1 MGRKPAVISPAAP
14 PRNPRIVVLP
24 REVASGVLTT
34 AVARGAL
41 GVALAVTLLAIPM
54 VVDVLSSRGFGEA
67 IPVPV
72 LCLVGVVVL
81 LVVMGRWPSDAT
93 RLVFIGGGA
102 ILSFIYGV
110 ALIEA
115 DPALN
120 GDGSFVLNRPL
131 FALVLVG
138 GTMRRPLVGFLWA
151 LFGFWVATA
160 VGLATAMWTGVDFS
174 PGWGPGMAL
183 GIYSA
188 AYLALALIHESQERH
203 VPDLV
208 KLEEETRRLA
218 LESQFEQRAAAI
230 VHDTVLSD
238 LSVVMNSAGTLDTRA
253 RDRLRAD
260 VATLAD
266 PSWLR
271 ESAPRVAIESHDA
284 RLRNAMVSLVSEYQW
299 RGLTVDVADS
309 TEVPVRLPVDAE
321 ALVVAA
327 VAACLE
333 NVLRHAGTSTAELI
347 LSSSDES
354 VTAMVVDN
362 GVGFDP
368 EAVASDR
375 LGIRSSVVQR
385 IESLGGSVRI
395 FSQPGHGTSIFMQIP
410 NGKAP
415 DAAE

>member
-1 MGRKPAVISPAAP
+1 M
-14 PRNPRIVVLP
+14 
-24 REVASGVLTT
+24 

-41 GVALAVTLLAIPM
+41 GVAIAVTALAIPM
-54 VVDVLSSRGFGEA
+54 VIDVLVARGLGDA
-67 IPVPV
+67 IPIPV
-72 LCLVGVVVL
+72 WCLAGILAL

-93 RLVFIGGGA
+93 RLVFIAGGA
-102 ILSFIYGV
+102 VLSFIYGV

-115 DPALN
+115 DPTLN
-120 GDGSFVLNRPL
+120 GDGSFILNRPL

-138 GTMRRPLVGFLWA
+138 GIIRRPLIGFLWA
-151 LFGFWVATA
+151 LFGFWVATG
-160 VGLATAMWTGVDFS
+160 VGLATALWTGVGFS
-174 PGWGPGMAL
+174 PGWGPVMAL
-183 GIYSA
+183 GIHSA

-208 KLEEETRRLA
+208 KLEEDTRRMA

-238 LSVVMNSAGTLDTRA
+238 LSVVMNSNGTLDARA
-253 RDRLRAD
+253 RERLRAD

-271 ESAPRVAIESHDA
+271 ESAPPVAMEVHDA

-309 TEVPVRLPVDAE
+309 TQVTVRLPVDAE

-347 LSSSDES
+347 LSSSEEV
-354 VTAMVVDN
+354 VTAMVVDS

-368 EAVASDR
+368 AAVAPDR

-395 FSQPGHGTSIFMQIP
+395 FSQPGHGTSVFMQVP
-410 NGKAP
+410 NGEAV

>member
-1 MGRKPAVISPAAP
+1 MGRKPAVTLPAAS
-14 PRNPRIVVLP
+14 PRNSRVVVLP
-24 REVASGVLTT
+24 REVASGVLTM

-41 GVALAVTLLAIPM
+41 GVAVAITLLAIPM
-54 VVDVLSSRGFGEA
+54 VIDVLVGRGLTDAIA
-67 IPVPV
+67 IPVW
-72 LCLVGVVVL
+72 CLVGILAL
-81 LVVMGRWPSDAT
+81 LAIMGRWPSDAT
-93 RLVFIGGGA
+93 RLIFIAGGA
-102 ILSFIYGV
+102 VLSFIYGV

-115 DPALN
+115 DPSLN
-120 GDGSFVLNRPL
+120 GDGSFILNRPL

-138 GTMRRPLVGFLWA
+138 GIIRRPLVGFLWA
-151 LFGFWVATA
+151 LFGFWVATG
-160 VGLATAMWTGVDFS
+160 VGLATALWAGVDFA
-174 PGWGPGMAL
+174 PGWGPVMAL
-183 GIYSA
+183 GIHSA

-208 KLEEETRRLA
+208 KLEEDTRRLA

-238 LSVVMNSAGTLDTRA
+238 LSVVMNTAGTLDSRA

-271 ESAPRVAIESHDA
+271 ESAPPVAIESYDA
-284 RLRNAMVSLVSEYQW
+284 RLRNAIVSLVSEYQW

-309 TEVPVRLPVDAE
+309 TEVAVRLSADAE
-321 ALVVAA
+321 ALLVAA
-327 VAACLE
+327 VAACFE

-347 LSSSDES
+347 LSSSEEA
-354 VTAMVVDN
+354 VTALVVDN

-375 LGIRSSVVQR
+375 LGIRSSVIQR
-385 IESLGGSVRI
+385 IESLGGTVRV
-395 FSQPGHGTSIFMQIP
+395 FSQPGRGTSIFMRVP
-410 NGKAP
+410 NGEAT
-415 DAAE
+415 DAAR

>member
-1 MGRKPAVISPAAP
+1 MTTPAAP

-24 REVASGVLTT
+24 REVASGVLTR

-41 GVALAVTLLAIPM
+41 GVALAVTVLAIPM
-54 VVDVLSSRGFGEA
+54 VVDVLSSRGLDDGIA
-67 IPVPV
+67 VPV
-72 LCLVGVVVL
+72 WCLVGILVL
-81 LVVMGRWPSDAT
+81 LAVMGRWPSDAT
-93 RLVFIGGGA
+93 RLIFLAGGG
-102 ILSFIYGV
+102 ILSFLYGV
-110 ALIEA
+110 SLIET
-115 DPALN
+115 DPSLN
-120 GDGSFVLNRPL
+120 GDGSFILNRPL

-138 GTMRRPLVGFLWA
+138 GIIRRPLVGFLWA

-160 VGLATAMWTGVDFS
+160 VGLATAAWTGVEFL
-174 PGWGPGMAL
+174 PGWGPVMAL
-183 GIYSA
+183 GIHSA

-208 KLEEETRRLA
+208 KLEEDTRRMA

-238 LSVVMNSAGTLDTRA
+238 LSVVMNSAGTLDPRA

-271 ESAPRVAIESHDA
+271 ESAPPVAIEAHDA

-299 RGLTVDVADS
+299 RGLTVDVAES
-309 TEVPVRLPVDAE
+309 TEVAVRLPVDAE

-333 NVLRHAGTSTAELI
+333 NVLRHAGTSNAELI
-347 LSSSDES
+347 LSSSDEA

-368 EAVASDR
+368 EAVAPDR
-375 LGIRSSVVQR
+375 LGIRSSVIQR

-395 FSQPGHGTSIFMQIP
+395 FSQPGHGTSVFMRVP
-410 NGKAP
+410 NGEVA